1 MLILVLVL
9 YWRLIGFIMNNSPV
23 KVLVIDDEPAVCR
36 FLRTSLE
43 PRGYQVSEVSTGRE
57 AINVVASSKPDI
69 ILLDMGLPDLSG
81 VEVTRILREWCNIPI
96 IILSVRDNERDK
108 VAALDAGADDY
119 LTKPFGLN
127 ELTARLRAALRRVQQ
142 KIDEPVLVSGG
153 LSIDL
158 TNREVIRDGHRI
170 LLTPTEYDILK
181 ALARKAGRVLTHQQ
195 LMRDVWG
202 HVEQDLHT
210 LRVNVSNLRKKLE
223 PEPGKPIYLVT
234 EPGVGYRFV
243 Y

>member
-1 MLILVLVL
+1 MTKPNLKALVV
-9 YWRLIGFIMNNSPV
+9 
-23 KVLVIDDEPAVCR
+23 DDEPAVRR

-43 PRGYQVSEVSTGRE
+43 PRGYQVSEASTGHV
-57 AINVVASSKPDI
+57 AVDVVAQSKPDVF
-69 ILLDMGLPDLSG
+69 LLDMGLPDLDG

-96 IILSVRDNERDK
+96 IILSVRESEADK

-142 KIDEPVLVSGG
+142 NPDEPVLVSGS

-158 TNREVIRDGHRI
+158 TNRDVIRDGQRI
-170 LLTPTEYDILK
+170 VLTPTEYDILK
-181 ALARKAGRVLTHQQ
+181 ALARKAGKVLTHQQ
-195 LMRDVWG
+195 LMREVWG

-210 LRVNVSNLRKKLE
+210 LRVNISNLRKKLE
-223 PEPGKPIYLVT
+223 PEPARPVFLVT

-243 Y
+243 LL

>member
-1 MLILVLVL
+1 MNKNGLKALIV
-9 YWRLIGFIMNNSPV
+9 
-23 KVLVIDDEPAVCR
+23 DDEPAVRR

-43 PRGYQVSEVSTGRE
+43 PRGYTVSEASTGHE
-57 AINVVASSKPDI
+57 AVELVAHSKPDV
-69 ILLDMGLPDLSG
+69 ILLDMGLPDLDG

-96 IILSVRDNERDK
+96 IILSVRESESDK

-127 ELTARLRAALRRVQQ
+127 ELMARLRAALRRVQQ
-142 KIDEPVLVSGG
+142 NPDEPVLVSGS
-153 LSIDL
+153 LRIDL
-158 TNREVIRDGHRI
+158 TNREVIRDGQRI

-181 ALARKAGRVLTHQQ
+181 ALARKAGKVLTHQQ
-195 LMRDVWG
+195 LMREVWG

-210 LRVNVSNLRKKLE
+210 LRVNISNLRKKLE
-223 PEPGKPIYLVT
+223 PEPGRPLFLVT

-243 Y
+243 LLEVPVQ

>member
-1 MLILVLVL
+1 MTKPNLKALVV
-9 YWRLIGFIMNNSPV
+9 
-23 KVLVIDDEPAVCR
+23 DDEPAVRR

-43 PRGYQVSEVSTGRE
+43 PRGYQVSEASTGHE
-57 AINVVASSKPDI
+57 AVDVVAQSKPDV
-69 ILLDMGLPDLSG
+69 ILLDMGLPDLDG
-81 VEVTRILREWCNIPI
+81 VEVTRILREWCSIPI
-96 IILSVRDNERDK
+96 IILSVRESEADK

-142 KIDEPVLVSGG
+142 NPDEPVLVSGS

-158 TNREVIRDGHRI
+158 TNRDVIRDGQRI
-170 LLTPTEYDILK
+170 VLTPTEYDILK
-181 ALARKAGRVLTHQQ
+181 ALARKAGKVLTHQQ
-195 LMRDVWG
+195 LMREVWG

-210 LRVNVSNLRKKLE
+210 LRVNISNLRKELE
-223 PEPGKPIYLVT
+223 PKPARPAFLVT

-243 Y
+243 LL

>member
-1 MLILVLVL
+1 MTKPNLKALVV
-9 YWRLIGFIMNNSPV
+9 
-23 KVLVIDDEPAVCR
+23 DDEPAVRR

-43 PRGYQVSEVSTGRE
+43 PRGYQVSEASTGHE
-57 AINVVASSKPDI
+57 AVDVVAQSKPDV
-69 ILLDMGLPDLSG
+69 ILLDMGLPDLDG
-81 VEVTRILREWCNIPI
+81 VEVTRILREWCSIPI
-96 IILSVRDNERDK
+96 IILSVRESEADK

-142 KIDEPVLVSGG
+142 NPDEPVLVSGS

-158 TNREVIRDGHRI
+158 TNRDVIRDGQRI
-170 LLTPTEYDILK
+170 VLTATEYDILK
-181 ALARKAGRVLTHQQ
+181 ALARKAGKVLTHQQ
-195 LMRDVWG
+195 LMREVWG

-210 LRVNVSNLRKKLE
+210 LRVNISNLRKKLE
-223 PEPGKPIYLVT
+223 PKPARPAFLVT

-243 Y
+243 LL

>member
-1 MLILVLVL
+1 MTKPGLKALVV
-9 YWRLIGFIMNNSPV
+9 
-23 KVLVIDDEPAVCR
+23 DDEPAVRR

-43 PRGYQVSEVSTGRE
+43 PRGYQVSEASSGHE
-57 AINVVASSKPDI
+57 AVDVVAQSKPDV
-69 ILLDMGLPDLSG
+69 ILLDMGLPDLDG

-96 IILSVRDNERDK
+96 IILSVRESEADK

-119 LTKPFGLN
+119 LVKPFGLN

-142 KIDEPVLVSGG
+142 NPDEPVLVSGS

-158 TNREVIRDGHRI
+158 TNRDVIRDGQRI
-170 LLTPTEYDILK
+170 VLTPTEYDILK
-181 ALARKAGRVLTHQQ
+181 ALARKAGKVLTHQQ
-195 LMRDVWG
+195 LMREVWG

-210 LRVNVSNLRKKLE
+210 LRVNISNLRKKLE
-223 PEPGKPIYLVT
+223 PEPGRPVFLVT

-243 Y
+243 LF

>member
-1 MLILVLVL
+1 MTKPNLKALVV
-9 YWRLIGFIMNNSPV
+9 
-23 KVLVIDDEPAVCR
+23 DDEPAVRR

-43 PRGYQVSEVSTGRE
+43 PRGYQVSEASTGHE
-57 AINVVASSKPDI
+57 AVDVVAQSKPDV
-69 ILLDMGLPDLSG
+69 ILLDMGLPDLDG
-81 VEVTRILREWCNIPI
+81 VEVTRILREWCSIPI
-96 IILSVRDNERDK
+96 IILSVRESEADK

-142 KIDEPVLVSGG
+142 NPDEPVLVSGS

-158 TNREVIRDGHRI
+158 TNRDVIRDGQRI
-170 LLTPTEYDILK
+170 VLTATEYDILK
-181 ALARKAGRVLTHQQ
+181 ALARKAGKVLTHQQ
-195 LMRDVWG
+195 LMREVWG

-210 LRVNVSNLRKKLE
+210 LRVNISNLRKKLE
-223 PEPGKPIYLVT
+223 PEPARPAFLVT

-243 Y
+243 LL

>member
-1 MLILVLVL
+1 MTKPNLKALVV
-9 YWRLIGFIMNNSPV
+9 
-23 KVLVIDDEPAVCR
+23 DDEPAVRR

-43 PRGYQVSEVSTGRE
+43 PRGYQVSEASTGHE
-57 AINVVASSKPDI
+57 AVDVVAQSKPDV
-69 ILLDMGLPDLSG
+69 ILLDMGLPDLDG
-81 VEVTRILREWCNIPI
+81 VEVTRILREWCSIPI
-96 IILSVRDNERDK
+96 IILSVRESEADK

-142 KIDEPVLVSGG
+142 NPDEPVLVSGS

-158 TNREVIRDGHRI
+158 TNRDVIRDGQRI
-170 LLTPTEYDILK
+170 VLTPTEYDILK
-181 ALARKAGRVLTHQQ
+181 ALARKAGKVLTHQQ
-195 LMRDVWG
+195 LMREVWG

-210 LRVNVSNLRKKLE
+210 LRVNISNLRKKLE
-223 PEPGKPIYLVT
+223 PEPARPALLVT

-243 Y
+243 LL

>member
-1 MLILVLVL
+1 MTKPNLKALVV
-9 YWRLIGFIMNNSPV
+9 
-23 KVLVIDDEPAVCR
+23 DDEPAVRR

-43 PRGYQVSEVSTGRE
+43 PRGYQVSEASTGHE
-57 AINVVASSKPDI
+57 AVDVVAQSKPDV
-69 ILLDMGLPDLSG
+69 ILLDMGLPDLDG
-81 VEVTRILREWCNIPI
+81 VEVTRILREWCSIPI
-96 IILSVRDNERDK
+96 IILSVRESEADK

-142 KIDEPVLVSGG
+142 NPDEPVLVSGS

-158 TNREVIRDGHRI
+158 TNRDVIRDGQRI
-170 LLTPTEYDILK
+170 VLTATEYDILK
-181 ALARKAGRVLTHQQ
+181 ALARKAGKVLTHQQ
-195 LMRDVWG
+195 LMREVWG

-210 LRVNVSNLRKKLE
+210 LRVNISNLRKKLE
-223 PEPGKPIYLVT
+223 PEPARPALLVT

-243 Y
+243 LL

>member
-1 MLILVLVL
+1 MNKPNLKALVV
-9 YWRLIGFIMNNSPV
+9 
-23 KVLVIDDEPAVCR
+23 DDEPAVRR

-43 PRGYQVSEVSTGRE
+43 PRGYQVSE
-57 AINVVASSKPDI
+57 ASSGHQAVDIVAQTRPDV
-69 ILLDMGLPDLSG
+69 ILLDMGLPDLDG
-81 VEVTRILREWCNIPI
+81 IEVTRILREWCSIPI
-96 IILSVRDNERDK
+96 IILSVRESEADK

-142 KIDEPVLVSGG
+142 NPDEPVLVSGS

-158 TNREVIRDGHRI
+158 TNRDVIREGQRI
-170 LLTPTEYDILK
+170 VLTPTEYDILK

-195 LMRDVWG
+195 LMREVWG

-210 LRVNVSNLRKKLE
+210 LRVNISNLRKKLE
-223 PEPGKPIYLVT
+223 PEPGKPVFLVT

-243 Y
+243 LL

>member
-1 MLILVLVL
+1 MTKPALRALVV
-9 YWRLIGFIMNNSPV
+9 
-23 KVLVIDDEPAVCR
+23 DDEPAVRR

-43 PRGYQVSEVSTGRE
+43 PRGYQVSEASSGHE
-57 AINVVASSKPDI
+57 AVDVVAQSKPDV
-69 ILLDMGLPDLSG
+69 ILLDMGLPDLDG
-81 VEVTRILREWCNIPI
+81 VEVTRILREWCSIPI
-96 IILSVRDNERDK
+96 IILSVRESEADK

-142 KIDEPVLVSGG
+142 NPDEPVLVSGS

-158 TNREVIRDGHRI
+158 TNRDVIRDGQRI
-170 LLTPTEYDILK
+170 VLTPTEYDILK
-181 ALARKAGRVLTHQQ
+181 ALARKAGKVLTHQQ
-195 LMRDVWG
+195 LMPEVWG

-210 LRVNVSNLRKKLE
+210 LRVNISNLRKKLE
-223 PEPGKPIYLVT
+223 PQPGRPIFLVT

-243 Y
+243 LL

>member
-1 MLILVLVL
+1 MSKQILRALV
-9 YWRLIGFIMNNSPV
+9 V
-23 KVLVIDDEPAVCR
+23 DDEPAVRR

-43 PRGYQVSEVSTGRE
+43 PRGYHVSEASSGGE
-57 AINVVASSKPDI
+57 AIEKVAGSRPDV

-81 VEVTRILREWCNIPI
+81 VEVTRILREWCSIPI
-96 IILSVRDNERDK
+96 LVLSVRDGEADK

-127 ELTARLRAALRRVQQ
+127 ELLARVRAALRRVQQ
-142 KIDEPVLVSGG
+142 NPDEPVLVSGG

-158 TNREVIRDGHRI
+158 TNREVLREGIRVV
-170 LLTPTEYDILK
+170 LTPTEYDILK
-181 ALARKAGRVLTHQQ
+181 ALARKAGKVLTHQQ
-195 LMRDVWG
+195 LMREVWG

-210 LRVNVSNLRKKLE
+210 LRVNISNLRKKIE
-223 PEPGKPIYLVT
+223 PEPGRPVHLLT

-243 Y
+243 LVGNGEL

>member
-1 MLILVLVL
+1 MTKPNLKALVV
-9 YWRLIGFIMNNSPV
+9 
-23 KVLVIDDEPAVCR
+23 DDEPAVRR

-43 PRGYQVSEVSTGRE
+43 PRGYQVSE
-57 AINVVASSKPDI
+57 ASSGHEAVDLVAQSRPDV
-69 ILLDMGLPDLSG
+69 ILLDMGLPDLDG

-96 IILSVRDNERDK
+96 IILSVRESEADK

-142 KIDEPVLVSGG
+142 NPEEPVLVSGS

-158 TNREVIRDGHRI
+158 THRDVIRDGQRI
-170 LLTPTEYDILK
+170 VLTPTEYDILK
-181 ALARKAGRVLTHQQ
+181 ALARKAGKVLTHQQ
-195 LMRDVWG
+195 LMREVWG

-210 LRVNVSNLRKKLE
+210 LRVNISNLRKKLE
-223 PEPGKPIYLVT
+223 PEPSRPVFLAT

-243 Y
+243 LF

>member
-1 MLILVLVL
+1 MT
-9 YWRLIGFIMNNSPV
+9 
-23 KVLVIDDEPAVCR
+23 KVLLKALVVDDEPAVRR

-43 PRGYQVSEVSTGRE
+43 PRGYQVTEASTGHE
-57 AINVVASSKPDI
+57 AVDVVAQSKPDV
-69 ILLDMGLPDLSG
+69 ILLDMGLPDLDG
-81 VEVTRILREWCNIPI
+81 VEVTRILREWCTIPI
-96 IILSVRDNERDK
+96 IILSVRDSEGDK

-142 KIDEPVLVSGG
+142 NPDEPVLVSGS

-158 TNREVIRDGHRI
+158 TNRDVIRDGQRI
-170 LLTPTEYDILK
+170 VLTPTEYDILK
-181 ALARKAGRVLTHQQ
+181 ALARKAGKVLTHQQ
-195 LMRDVWG
+195 LMREVWG

-210 LRVNVSNLRKKLE
+210 LRVNISNLRKKLE
-223 PEPGKPIYLVT
+223 PEPARPVFLVT

-243 Y
+243 LL

>member
-1 MLILVLVL
+1 VT
-9 YWRLIGFIMNNSPV
+9 
-23 KVLVIDDEPAVCR
+23 KVLLKALVVDDEPAVRR

-43 PRGYQVSEVSTGRE
+43 PRGYQVTEASTGHE
-57 AINVVASSKPDI
+57 AVDVVAQSKPDV
-69 ILLDMGLPDLSG
+69 ILLDMGLPDLDG
-81 VEVTRILREWCNIPI
+81 VEVTRILREWCTIPI
-96 IILSVRDNERDK
+96 IILSVRDSEGDK

-142 KIDEPVLVSGG
+142 NPDEPVLVSGS

-158 TNREVIRDGHRI
+158 TNRDVIRDGQRI
-170 LLTPTEYDILK
+170 VLTPTEYDILK
-181 ALARKAGRVLTHQQ
+181 ALARKAGKVLTHQQ
-195 LMRDVWG
+195 LMREVWG

-210 LRVNVSNLRKKLE
+210 LRVNISNLRKKLE
-223 PEPGKPIYLVT
+223 PEPARPVFLVT

-243 Y
+243 LL

>member
-1 MLILVLVL
+1 MTKPNLKALVV
-9 YWRLIGFIMNNSPV
+9 
-23 KVLVIDDEPAVCR
+23 DDEPAVRR

-43 PRGYQVSEVSTGRE
+43 PRGYQVSEASTGHE
-57 AINVVASSKPDI
+57 AVDVVAQSKPDV
-69 ILLDMGLPDLSG
+69 ILLDMGLPDLDG
-81 VEVTRILREWCNIPI
+81 VEVTRILREWCSIPI
-96 IILSVRDNERDK
+96 IILSVRESEADK

-142 KIDEPVLVSGG
+142 NPDEPVLVSGS

-158 TNREVIRDGHRI
+158 TNRDVIRDGQRI
-170 LLTPTEYDILK
+170 VLTPTEYDILK
-181 ALARKAGRVLTHQQ
+181 ALARKAGKVLTHQQ
-195 LMRDVWG
+195 LMREVWG

-210 LRVNVSNLRKKLE
+210 LRVNISNLRKKLE
-223 PEPGKPIYLVT
+223 PKPARPAFLVT

-243 Y
+243 LL

>member
-1 MLILVLVL
+1 MTKPGLKALVV
-9 YWRLIGFIMNNSPV
+9 
-23 KVLVIDDEPAVCR
+23 DDGPAVRR

-43 PRGYQVSEVSTGRE
+43 PRGYQVSEASSGHE
-57 AINVVASSKPDI
+57 AVDVVAQSKPDV
-69 ILLDMGLPDLSG
+69 ILLDMGLPDLDG

-96 IILSVRDNERDK
+96 IILSVRESEADK

-119 LTKPFGLN
+119 LVKPFGLN

-142 KIDEPVLVSGG
+142 NPDEPVLVSGS

-158 TNREVIRDGHRI
+158 TNRDVIRDGQRI
-170 LLTPTEYDILK
+170 VLTPTEYDILK
-181 ALARKAGRVLTHQQ
+181 ALARKAGKVLTHQQ
-195 LMRDVWG
+195 LMREVWG

-210 LRVNVSNLRKKLE
+210 LRVNISNLRKKLE
-223 PEPGKPIYLVT
+223 PEPGRPVFLVT

-243 Y
+243 LF

>member
-1 MLILVLVL
+1 M
-9 YWRLIGFIMNNSPV
+9 S
-23 KVLVIDDEPAVCR
+23 KVLLKALVVDDEPAVRR

-43 PRGYQVSEVSTGRE
+43 PRGYHVTEASTGHE
-57 AINVVASSKPDI
+57 AVDVVAQSKPDV
-69 ILLDMGLPDLSG
+69 ILLDMGLPDLDG
-81 VEVTRILREWCNIPI
+81 VEVTRILREWCTIPI
-96 IILSVRDNERDK
+96 IILSVRDSESDK

-142 KIDEPVLVSGG
+142 NPDEPVLVSGP

-158 TNREVIRDGHRI
+158 TNRDVIRDGQRI
-170 LLTPTEYDILK
+170 VLTPTEYDILK
-181 ALARKAGRVLTHQQ
+181 ALARKAGKVLTHQQ
-195 LMRDVWG
+195 LMREVWG

-210 LRVNVSNLRKKLE
+210 LRVNISNLRKKLE
-223 PEPGKPIYLVT
+223 PEPSRPVFLVT

-243 Y
+243 LL

>member
-1 MLILVLVL
+1 MTKPALRALVV
-9 YWRLIGFIMNNSPV
+9 
-23 KVLVIDDEPAVCR
+23 DDEPAVRR

-43 PRGYQVSEVSTGRE
+43 PRGYQVSEASSGHE
-57 AINVVASSKPDI
+57 AVDVVAQSKPDV
-69 ILLDMGLPDLSG
+69 ILLDMGLPDLDG
-81 VEVTRILREWCNIPI
+81 VEVTRILREWCSIPI
-96 IILSVRDNERDK
+96 IILSVRESEADK

-142 KIDEPVLVSGG
+142 SPDEPVLVSGS

-158 TNREVIRDGHRI
+158 TNRDVIREGQRI
-170 LLTPTEYDILK
+170 VLTPTEYDILK
-181 ALARKAGRVLTHQQ
+181 ALARKAGKVLTHQQ
-195 LMRDVWG
+195 LMREVWG

-210 LRVNVSNLRKKLE
+210 LRVNISNLRKKLE
-223 PEPGKPIYLVT
+223 PQPSRPIFLVT

-243 Y
+243 LL

>member
-1 MLILVLVL
+1 MTKPNLKALVV
-9 YWRLIGFIMNNSPV
+9 
-23 KVLVIDDEPAVCR
+23 DDEPAVRR

-43 PRGYQVSEVSTGRE
+43 PRGYQVTE
-57 AINVVASSKPDI
+57 ASSGHEAVDLVAQSKPDV
-69 ILLDMGLPDLSG
+69 ILLDMGLPDLDG
-81 VEVTRILREWCNIPI
+81 VEVTRILREWCSIPI
-96 IILSVRDNERDK
+96 IILSVRESEADK

-142 KIDEPVLVSGG
+142 NPDEPVLVSGS

-158 TNREVIRDGHRI
+158 TNRDVIRDGQRI
-170 LLTPTEYDILK
+170 VLTPTEYDILK
-181 ALARKAGRVLTHQQ
+181 ALARKAGKVLTHQQ
-195 LMRDVWG
+195 LMREVWG

-210 LRVNVSNLRKKLE
+210 LRVNISNLRKKLE
-223 PEPGKPIYLVT
+223 PEPGRPVFLVT

-243 Y
+243 LL

>member
-1 MLILVLVL
+1 MTKPNLKALVV
-9 YWRLIGFIMNNSPV
+9 
-23 KVLVIDDEPAVCR
+23 DDEPAVRR

-43 PRGYQVSEVSTGRE
+43 PRGYQVSEASSGHE
-57 AINVVASSKPDI
+57 AIDLVAQSKPDV
-69 ILLDMGLPDLSG
+69 ILLDMGLPDLDG

-96 IILSVRDNERDK
+96 IILSVRESEADK

-142 KIDEPVLVSGG
+142 NPDEPVLLSGS

-158 TNREVIRDGHRI
+158 TNRDVIRDGQRI
-170 LLTPTEYDILK
+170 VLTPTEYDILK
-181 ALARKAGRVLTHQQ
+181 ALARKAGKVLTHQQ
-195 LMRDVWG
+195 LMREVWG

-210 LRVNVSNLRKKLE
+210 LRVNISNLRKKLK
-223 PEPGKPIYLVT
+223 PEPGRPIFLVT

-243 Y
+243 LL

>member
-1 MLILVLVL
+1 MTKPNLKALVV
-9 YWRLIGFIMNNSPV
+9 
-23 KVLVIDDEPAVCR
+23 DDEPAVRR

-43 PRGYQVSEVSTGRE
+43 PRGYQVSEASSGHE
-57 AINVVASSKPDI
+57 AIDLVAQSKPDV
-69 ILLDMGLPDLSG
+69 ILLDMGLPDLDG

-96 IILSVRDNERDK
+96 IILSVRESEADK

-142 KIDEPVLVSGG
+142 NPDEPVLLSGS

-158 TNREVIRDGHRI
+158 TNRDVIRDGQRI
-170 LLTPTEYDILK
+170 VLTPTEYDILK
-181 ALARKAGRVLTHQQ
+181 ALARKAGKVLTHQQ
-195 LMRDVWG
+195 LMREVWG

-210 LRVNVSNLRKKLE
+210 LRVNISNLRKKLE
-223 PEPGKPIYLVT
+223 PEPGRPIFLVT

-243 Y
+243 LL

>member
-1 MLILVLVL
+1 MAKPNLKALVV
-9 YWRLIGFIMNNSPV
+9 
-23 KVLVIDDEPAVCR
+23 DDEPAVRR

-43 PRGYQVSEVSTGRE
+43 PRGYQVSEASTGHE
-57 AINVVASSKPDI
+57 AVDVVAQSKPDV
-69 ILLDMGLPDLSG
+69 ILLDMGLPDLDG
-81 VEVTRILREWCNIPI
+81 VEVTRILREWCSIPI
-96 IILSVRDNERDK
+96 IILSVRESEADK

-142 KIDEPVLVSGG
+142 NPDEPVLVSGS

-158 TNREVIRDGHRI
+158 TNRDVIRDGQRI
-170 LLTPTEYDILK
+170 VLTPTEYDILK
-181 ALARKAGRVLTHQQ
+181 ALARKAGKVLTHQQ
-195 LMRDVWG
+195 LMREVWG

-210 LRVNVSNLRKKLE
+210 LRVNISNLRKKLE
-223 PEPGKPIYLVT
+223 PEPARPALLVT

-243 Y
+243 LL

>member
-1 MLILVLVL
+1 MTKPNLKALVV
-9 YWRLIGFIMNNSPV
+9 
-23 KVLVIDDEPAVCR
+23 DDEPAVRR

-43 PRGYQVSEVSTGRE
+43 PRGYQVSEASTGHE
-57 AINVVASSKPDI
+57 AVDVVAQSKPDV
-69 ILLDMGLPDLSG
+69 ILLDMGLPDLDG

-96 IILSVRDNERDK
+96 IILSVRESEADK

-142 KIDEPVLVSGG
+142 NPDEPVLVSGS

-158 TNREVIRDGHRI
+158 TNRDVIRDGQRI
-170 LLTPTEYDILK
+170 VLTPTEYDILK
-181 ALARKAGRVLTHQQ
+181 ALARKAGKVLTHQQ
-195 LMRDVWG
+195 LMREVWG

-210 LRVNVSNLRKKLE
+210 LRVNISNLRKKLE
-223 PEPGKPIYLVT
+223 PEPARPVFLVT

-243 Y
+243 LL